1 MNCKVNIFASIYPT
15 IQEACLKH
23 NWSVGLHGS
32 IARDFDLMLQP
43 YGDTQSTI
51 VDVLKAIRTEL
62 KLDGMPI
69 LYAGKTIHNRCAF
82 GLNITTDMYLDIT
95 VIDDGTI
102 GIDNIVGNV
111 IM

>member
-15 IQEACLKH
+15 IQEAVYKQG
-23 NWSVGLHGS
+23 WTIGLHGS
-32 IARDFDLMLQP
+32 VARDFDLMMQP
-43 YGDTQSTI
+43 YGDTKITI
-51 VDVLKAIRTEL
+51 VDVLRAIRTEL

-69 LYAGKTIHNRCAF
+69 LYAGKTSHNRCSF

-102 GIDNIVGNV
+102 GVGDIVGNV